1 MSTRRVKPARAAGP
15 EFTSLAAAIA
25 AMLAAPVVAADRDD
39 SVDEVTVEGEQ
50 MRLRTA
56 SGKFTAPLID
66 TPKSVSIVPAA
77 LIDEQGATNLVE
89 ALKNVPGVTFNAGE
103 GGAPQGDNLK
113 IRGFDAGTDVFIDGV
128 RDAGSQARDIF
139 ALEQVEV
146 IKGPASAYAGRGSSA
161 GRSIS

>member
-66 TPKSVSIVPAA
+66 TPKSVTVISQA
-77 LIDEQGATNLVE
+77 LIAETGSTTLVD
-89 ALKNVPGVTFNAGE
+89 ALRTC
-103 GGAPQGDNLK
+103 
-113 IRGFDAGTDVFIDGV
+113 
-128 RDAGSQARDIF
+128 
-139 ALEQVEV
+139 
-146 IKGPASAYAGRGSSA
+146 PASHSTRARAVSPRA
-161 GRSIS
+161 TT